1 MRSRK
6 YSCCRERLGADRN
19 ASDDHM
25 GTGKRNRGNRYSLSV
40 IMSARYAIVYTGGSH
55 RADPYSSLS
64 EQTPSEALVS
74 APYQP
79 KKLPLDIYGA
89 ADFRLCGAGV
99 WAVTGRGRAVC
110 LHVWNSR
117 SAETASQRAAPR
129 SQTWIAKC
137 MDQFAPWIAKFM
149 DCGFMDCAY
158 WHTARSARRP
168 RAPTVAVSTA
178 RASPRRWRRGATSV

>member
-1 MRSRK
+1 
-6 YSCCRERLGADRN
+6 
-19 ASDDHM
+19 M

-55 RADPYSSLS
+55 RAVEGPGPTTPCSRHQRLPLREADPYSSLS

-117 SAETASQRAAPR
+117 SVVTVSQRAAPR
-129 SQTWIAKC
+129 SQTWIAK
-137 MDQFAPWIAKFM
+137 FM
-149 DCGFMDCAY
+149 DCEIHGLRILAHGPLCSPTPSTNRRSIHRACISSAVASRRYFRM
-158 WHTARSARRP
+158 TAIACIFPGER
-168 RAPTVAVSTA
+168 
-178 RASPRRWRRGATSV
+178 

>member
-1 MRSRK
+1 
-6 YSCCRERLGADRN
+6 
-19 ASDDHM
+19 M

-55 RADPYSSLS
+55 RAVEGPGPTTPCSRHQRLPLREADPYSSLS